1 MIGSFCANYTTFE
14 LKKYRGVIFMTLKS
28 LILIGK
34 MTLKKLILVWK
45 MTKIW
50 QIFIK
55 ILEFQNWYFH
65 GIENAWAATYRGVI
79 SKDTEEWLKIW
90 RGIDLSFQNWNKEFD
105 KFKLKNLKV
114 SKIYTLMGCMTLK
127 NNEKSEEEL
136 TCRFKIYIK
145 NFCINSNNWI
155 FYKYKKLK

>member
-1 MIGSFCANYTTFE
+1 MIGPFCAKYTTFE
-14 LKKYRGVIFMTLKS
+14 LKKYRGVIFHDTEESDSDLENDTEETEFGLENDRNLANFHQNTWVS
-28 LILIGK
+28 
-34 MTLKKLILVWK
+34 KLI
-45 MTKIW
+45 
-50 QIFIK
+50 FS
-55 ILEFQNWYFH
+55 
-65 GIENAWAATYRGVI
+65 WASTYRGVI
-79 SKDTEEWLKIW
+79 SNDTEEWLKIW

-155 FYKYKKLK
+155 FYKHKKLK